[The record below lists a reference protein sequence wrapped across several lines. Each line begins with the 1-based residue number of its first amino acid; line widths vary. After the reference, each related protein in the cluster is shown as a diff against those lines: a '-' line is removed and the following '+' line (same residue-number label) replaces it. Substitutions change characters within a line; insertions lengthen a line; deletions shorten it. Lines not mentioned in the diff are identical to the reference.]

1 MLKQDGIL
9 YIYCCPDN
17 ITGHFKRQAKPKKSS
32 MNKCKRINKK
42 EDSETSE
49 QEEEFEEI
57 FMNQKMFKVKMPCW
71 LLMK

>member
-1 MLKQDGIL
+1 
-9 YIYCCPDN
+9 
-17 ITGHFKRQAKPKKSS
+17 

-57 FMNQKMFKVKMPCW
+57 FMNRKMFKVKMPCW